1 MILDHKKR
9 FRESPANKPWH
20 DATATE
26 WFQAGLATA
35 MLEVAKNLPQ
45 PQEMGAAA
53 ANAFRIQ
60 GAQLML
66 STILNLTESAP
77 LPKPTVEQNL
87 NFQA

>member
-20 DATATE
+20 DATASD
-26 WFQAGLATA
+26 WFHAGLATA
-35 MLEVAKNLPQ
+35 MLEVSKNLPA

-53 ANAFRIQ
+53 ANAFRLQ

-66 STILNLTESAP
+66 TTILNLTEP
-77 LPKPTVEQNL
+77 TTTPKPKVEQNL
-87 NFQA
+87 NFEA